1 MMMKSMT
8 RRKRKRTDRWRTLI
22 PTLETEKTTMR
33 KRRRK
38 RRKEAVLPLGFQRTK
53 VR

>member
-1 MMMKSMT
+1 MITALDCLSYIHS
-8 RRKRKRTDRWRTLI
+8 R
-22 PTLETEKTTMR
+22 TLETEKTTMR

-38 RRKEAVLPLGFQRTK
+38 RRKEAVVPLGFQRTK